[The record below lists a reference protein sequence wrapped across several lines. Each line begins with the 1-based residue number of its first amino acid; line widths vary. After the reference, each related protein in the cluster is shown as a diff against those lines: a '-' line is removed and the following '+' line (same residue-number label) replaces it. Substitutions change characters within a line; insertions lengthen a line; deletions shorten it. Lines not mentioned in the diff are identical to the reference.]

1 MEQLLTGLR
10 VLDLSRLLPGPYCT
24 MLLADQGADVIKIE
38 DLAGGDYARFTEP
51 FVGGTSVIF
60 EMLNRGKRSI
70 ALNLKTDAGH
80 GIFLRLAQD
89 ADVILESFRP
99 GTMDRLGIGYQDVRA
114 VNPRIVY
121 CSLSG
126 YGQSGPRRD
135 RAGHDINYTA
145 LAGLLGLNRC
155 PPAPPKFGGP
165 GGPPVIPGVQV
176 ADLSGGL
183 FAVVG
188 ILAALW
194 TRERTGQGRYVDVSM
209 FDGVTSWL
217 VMAAA
222 PMFAGQEVPAPG
234 GGFLTG
240 GLPCYNVY
248 ETADGRYMS
257 LGALEPKFWENFCHA
272 VGREDLLG
280 SGYDPGAIDD
290 VRAIFRRRTQAEWT
304 DLFSAADACCEPVLN
319 LDEALSDPQTLARRM
334 VVENTHPKAGP
345 LRQLGAP
352 VKFSDADA
360 DIGGPAPALGEHTPA
375 ILAELGYT
383 ADEIATLREQGVIN

>member
-1 MEQLLTGLR
+1 MRQLLSGLR
-10 VLDLSRLLPGPYCT
+10 ILDLSRLLPGPYCT

-51 FVGGTSVIF
+51 FVGGASVIF

-70 ALNLKTDAGH
+70 ALNLKTEAGRD
-80 GIFLRLAQD
+80 IFFRLAED

-99 GTMDRLGIGYQDVRA
+99 GTMDRLGIGYQDVRQ
-114 VNPRIVY
+114 VNRRIVY

-126 YGQSGPRRD
+126 YGQTGPRRD

-145 LAGLLGLNRC
+145 LAGLLGLNRRAGE
-155 PPAPPKFGGP
+155 PPA
-165 GGPPVIPGVQV
+165 IPGVQI

-194 TRERTGQGRYVDVSM
+194 ARERTGQGRYVDVSM

-222 PMFAGQEVPAPG
+222 PLFAGQGAPAPG

-257 LGALEPKFWENFCHA
+257 LGALEPKFWEHFCHA
-272 VGREDLLG
+272 VGRDDLLG
-280 SGYDPGAIDD
+280 SGYDPSAIDD

-304 DLFSAADACCEPVLN
+304 ELFSAADACCEPVLN

-360 DIGGPAPALGEHTPA
+360 DTDRPAPALGEHTQT
-375 ILAELGYT
+375 ILDRLGYS
-383 ADEIATLREQGVIN
+383 AQEIAALREQGVIN